1 MCGKLRE
8 TTPLAVFSTSS
19 SCLLLN
25 SLSLDVTDHAGG
37 RSSLQAQTTLSGL
50 QAGPQRSPHPQPG
63 QNRCHTRVHG
73 QDPRAEGVRIPL
85 LSSCQLSLKSEY
97 QERRTQQK
105 QQGRSKETE
114 ESKIC
119 KVSDSVL
126 LLGDMLSLCGSFS
139 LQTLLSK

>member
-1 MCGKLRE
+1 MPVVGVASKLRQPSVGSKPVHSALPIPNPGR
-8 TTPLAVFSTSS
+8 TAATRGYMARTPELRGSDS
-19 SCLLLN
+19 
-25 SLSLDVTDHAGG
+25 
-37 RSSLQAQTTLSGL
+37 
-50 QAGPQRSPHPQPG
+50 
-63 QNRCHTRVHG
+63 
-73 QDPRAEGVRIPL
+73 PL